1 MGARQHST
9 RALAAF
15 DRLLPSQMETAVFI
29 PPMLATRLED
39 PRRLADARYI
49 AEPKLDGQ
57 RVQLHVRGHR
67 TVCAF
72 SRPGRGMIRLPGLAW
87 LREVRWP
94 IASAVLDGEAVAGD
108 GSEGILA
115 VFEARNRPDSPMAFD
130 MNAPYDVDGCIEFA
144 RRVEPLDIYWLEEP
158 LHWYLQPA
166 DFVRLAAATSIPLAH
181 GERELTR
188 FTVRDFIA
196 TGAIRYVQFDS
207 TRAAGFTEGLR
218 VAALAE
224 QHAVMIAPH
233 TAPELHA
240 HLVAALPRCGFGVES
255 HGDAARNPL
264 SHHLLVGGPET
275 RDSFVHLNDKPGFGV
290 EIDWDYAKRYAA

>member
-1 MGARQHST
+1 
-9 RALAAF
+9 
-15 DRLLPSQMETAVFI
+15 
-29 PPMLATRLED
+29 
-39 PRRLADARYI
+39 
-49 AEPKLDGQ
+49 
-57 RVQLHVRGHR
+57 
-67 TVCAF
+67 
-72 SRPGRGMIRLPGLAW
+72 
-87 LREVRWP
+87 
-94 IASAVLDGEAVAGD
+94 
-108 GSEGILA
+108 
-115 VFEARNRPDSPMAFD
+115 

-275 RDSFVHLNDKPGFGV
+275 RDSFVHLSDKPGFGV

>member
-1 MGARQHST
+1 
-9 RALAAF
+9 
-15 DRLLPSQMETAVFI
+15 
-29 PPMLATRLED
+29 
-39 PRRLADARYI
+39 
-49 AEPKLDGQ
+49 
-57 RVQLHVRGHR
+57 
-67 TVCAF
+67 
-72 SRPGRGMIRLPGLAW
+72 
-87 LREVRWP
+87 
-94 IASAVLDGEAVAGD
+94 
-108 GSEGILA
+108 
-115 VFEARNRPDSPMAFD
+115 
-130 MNAPYDVDGCIEFA
+130 
-144 RRVEPLDIYWLEEP
+144 
-158 LHWYLQPA
+158 LQPA

-240 HLVAALPRCGFGVES
+240 HLVTALPRCGFGVES

-290 EIDWDYAKRYAA
+290 EIDWGYAKRYAA